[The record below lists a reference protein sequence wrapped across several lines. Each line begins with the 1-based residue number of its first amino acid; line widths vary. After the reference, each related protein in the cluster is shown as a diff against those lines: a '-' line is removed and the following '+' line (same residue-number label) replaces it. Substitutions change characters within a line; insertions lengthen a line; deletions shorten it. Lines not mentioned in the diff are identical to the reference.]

1 MSDDTG
7 NGARGRRPARAKD
20 DAEANPTGMERAF
33 AVLEIIAAN
42 PSRVVDVTN
51 ELGLPWATVHRT
63 IKKLEASQVITR
75 DPESSK
81 YEIGP
86 WMWYVGSAYLAN
98 NKALNASIAYLAR
111 DRDIKDVDIQI
122 VERVG
127 NYAVVTHAEK
137 RQSTPISKAQ
147 YGYSL
152 PLHAGSKGRVLL
164 AYETEDFI
172 DTYLSRKLEKLT
184 PDTVT
189 DPVELRR
196 QVNVVR
202 EQGWALTIADVQ
214 PFTGSIA
221 APIFNSSG
229 QAIGC
234 VCFIFLRRTA
244 DDPLKL
250 EQLKEKLSLMTHSI
264 SLDLGWRP
272 GH

>member
-1 MSDDTG
+1 MNDDSG
-7 NGARGRRPARAKD
+7 AGARGRRPARG
-20 DAEANPTGMERAF
+20 AEKTAANPTGMERAF

-51 ELGLPWATVHRT
+51 ELGLAWATVHRT
-63 IKKLEASQVITR
+63 IKKLEAAQVITR

-86 WMWYVGSAYLAN
+86 WMWYIGSAYLAN
-98 NKALNASIAYLAR
+98 NKALNASISYLAR
-111 DRDIKDVDIQI
+111 DRDIRDVDIQI

-137 RQSTPISKAQ
+137 RQATPISKAQ
-147 YGYSL
+147 YGFSL

-164 AYETEDFI
+164 AYESDDFI
-172 DTYLSRKLEKLT
+172 DAYLSRKLEKLT

-189 DPVELRR
+189 DPGELRR
-196 QVNVVR
+196 QVAIVR
-202 EQGWALTIADVQ
+202 EQGWAFTVADVQ
-214 PFTGSIA
+214 PFTGSIS
-221 APIFNSSG
+221 APIFNSSN

-244 DDPLKL
+244 DDPQKVD
-250 EQLKEKLSLMTHSI
+250 QLKEKLSLMTHSI